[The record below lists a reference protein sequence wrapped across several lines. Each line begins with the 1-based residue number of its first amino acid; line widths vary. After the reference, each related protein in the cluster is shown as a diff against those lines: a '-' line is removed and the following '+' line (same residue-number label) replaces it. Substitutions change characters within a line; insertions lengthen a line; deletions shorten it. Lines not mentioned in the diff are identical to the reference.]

1 MVLTKAWTMEYGGDG
16 DDHKDLQ
23 FGTKVVVNIFICYNG
38 RKKT

>member
-23 FGTKVVVNIFICYNG
+23 FGMEGVLYSKYI
-38 RKKT
+38 